1 MHYLNDRI
9 KTLPYSKQESL
20 DKPQVLEKKAIYRSK
35 NFPMSSIETRNFFML
50 LPLMIEDVMEENMDD
65 ETWKNY
71 IRLLRIPLL
80 ITSPYVSIE
89 TVLVETLKQVI
100 YS

>member
-1 MHYLNDRI
+1 M
-9 KTLPYSKQESL
+9 SL
-20 DKPQVLEKKAIYRSK
+20 
-35 NFPMSSIETRNFFML
+35 IETRNFFIL
-50 LPLMIEDVMEENMDD
+50 LPLMIGDVMEENMDD

-80 ITSPYVSIE
+80 ITSPYVSID
-89 TVLVETLKQVI
+89 TVLVETSKQVI